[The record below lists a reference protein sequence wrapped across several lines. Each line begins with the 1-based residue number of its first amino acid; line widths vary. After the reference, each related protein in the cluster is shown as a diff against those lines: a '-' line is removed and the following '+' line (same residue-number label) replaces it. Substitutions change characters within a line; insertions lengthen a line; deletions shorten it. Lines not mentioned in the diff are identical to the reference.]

1 MRMML
6 LRPFFYLLLT
16 AGLSS
21 MSVART
27 LCVNQGG
34 TSGCY
39 PTISAAVAAA
49 VEHDTIE
56 VAQGNYA
63 EDVVI
68 GKSLSLV
75 GENAHNTIIDAS
87 GLANGVYVDGL
98 DHPGL
103 RAVVVRGFTVKNA
116 NFEGILVTNAADVTI
131 SGNLVTGNDR
141 NLNPAELT
149 CPGIPAFETAEGFDC
164 GEGIHLSG
172 ARYSIVADNKVFANA
187 GGILLSDDTGAAHHI
202 LVSGNTVTLNPYD
215 CGITLASHPPAPQT
229 GAAAPFGVFANTI
242 AGNKSS
248 RNGLAVGEGAGVGI
262 FDSVPGAQNYGN
274 VVIGNKLTDNGLPGV
289 AMHSH
294 TPGQNLN
301 NNSIIANQISGNH
314 ADSDDAVTPGPTGIN
329 VFGVS
334 PVRGTTISQN
344 IIKDEAVDVAVNT
357 PATVDIHLNDLLG
370 RKIGVA
376 NLGSGS
382 VDATENWWGCVRG
395 PGAPGCSTVSG
406 PNVLF
411 QPWLTRFFSFGFES
425 GEFGHGEDHER
436 E

>member
-1 MRMML
+1 MRTML
-6 LRPFFYLLLT
+6 MRPFLCVLLLT
-16 AGLSS
+16 ALSS
-21 MSVART
+21 ISAART

-34 TSGCY
+34 TGGCY
-39 PTISAAVAAA
+39 ASISVAVAAA
-49 VEHDTIE
+49 MDHDTIR
-56 VAQGNYA
+56 VAQGTYA

-68 GKSLSLV
+68 GKSLSLT
-75 GENAHNTIIDAS
+75 GDNPHNTVIDAS
-87 GLANGVYVDGL
+87 SLANGVYIDGL

-103 RAVVVRGFTVKNA
+103 RSVVVTGFTIKNA
-116 NFEGILVTNAADVTI
+116 NFEGILVTNATDVTI
-131 SGNLVTGNDR
+131 WGNIITGSDK
-141 NLNPAELT
+141 NLNPSSVT

-172 ARYSIVADNKVFANA
+172 VNYSTVADNKVFANA
-187 GGILLSDDTGAAHHI
+187 GGILLSDDTGATHHI

-229 GAAAPFGVFANTI
+229 GAMAPFGVFANTI

-289 AMHSH
+289 ALHSH

-301 NNSIIANQISGNH
+301 NNSIIANYISGNH
-314 ADSDDAVTPGPTGIN
+314 ADTDDAATPGPTGIN

-357 PATVDIHLNDLLG
+357 PAAVDIHLNNLLG
-370 RKIGVA
+370 NKVGLA

-382 VDATENWWGCVRG
+382 ADATENWWGCWRG
-395 PGAPGCSTVSG
+395 PGAPGCSAISG
-406 PNVLF
+406 SNVLF
-411 QPWLTRFFSFGFES
+411 HPWLTRPFSGFDMGDS
-425 GEFGHGEDHER
+425 GHGEDHDSD
-436 E
+436 